1 MERADQ
7 GWMSAPTPGNI
18 SGSGNGGDASG
29 SPAFSGHT
37 FDVVA
42 GALHRVAARV
52 DEAGPKQA
60 EAARLIRLGEMNAA
74 FPVMSECIGLWQEVQ
89 GALAAAATAI
99 GQPVERL
106 AELVLTPTGEA
117 ARAPLTELA
126 GALQCIKR
134 AVEGRDWIGL
144 ADALEYDLG
153 ELAQRWR
160 TALVLA
166 DESDGAAPA
175 SAAGMRR
182 SAPAA

>member
-1 MERADQ
+1 MNA
-7 GWMSAPTPGNI
+7 STPT
-18 SGSGNGGDASG
+18 NGGTEGTGEAATG
-29 SPAFSGHT
+29 GAAFSGHT

-42 GALHRVAARV
+42 EALHRVAARV
-52 DEAGPKQA
+52 EDAGPKQA
-60 EAARLIRLGEMNAA
+60 EAARLIRVGEMNAA

-89 GALAAAATAI
+89 AALGAAASAI

-126 GALQCIKR
+126 GALQSVKR
-134 AVEGRDWIGL
+134 AVEGRDWVGL

-153 ELAQRWR
+153 DLARRWR
-160 TALVLA
+160 AALVQS
-166 DESDGAAPA
+166 DESEGATPG

>member
-1 MERADQ
+1 MRA
-7 GWMSAPTPGNI
+7 STPT
-18 SGSGNGGDASG
+18 NGGWGGGGGEGAERG
-29 SPAFSGHT
+29 AFSGHT

-42 GALHRVAARV
+42 GALHRVAERV
-52 DEAGPKQA
+52 EDAGPKHA

-89 GALAAAATAI
+89 AALGAAASAI

-106 AELVLTPTGEA
+106 AELVLTPTGGA

-126 GALQCIKR
+126 GALQSVKR
-134 AVEGRDWIGL
+134 SVEGRDWVGL

-153 ELAQRWR
+153 DLARRWR
-160 TALVLA
+160 AALVQS
-166 DESDGAAPA
+166 DETEAATPG
-175 SAAGMRR
+175 STAGMRR